1 MQEVKITVASL
12 KSLLIDPQ
20 RNVER
25 VREACA
31 VAAREN
37 ARMLFLPELMLTG
50 HAGHPKMAE
59 NAESVPDGPLCRE
72 MLSLSKKHD
81 LCLCVGLA
89 ELDRQIVYNS
99 MIVLDRGEYLGLQR
113 KIHLSNDEY
122 LSFGAG
128 ERMEVFDIGD
138 ARFGMIICYDNHFPE
153 LALALA
159 MAGVDLILAPHAAR
173 TGVWPDPITPEFAAE
188 KIKRQQDSWEMVHRA
203 RAYDHNAYVLLNN
216 AVGSSMDGL
225 QEDDSFST
233 HQITGV
239 DARKVVANHAG
250 TVMGIDPGGNVFLRT
265 GVQTIEEEIVT
276 VTLDPAKR
284 KINHGPSRNRRPATT
299 LRVLREGSDR
309 HSIGRHS
316 EVDRLGG
323 RR

>member
-1 MQEVKITVASL
+1 MQETRITLASL
-12 KSLLIDPQ
+12 KSLLVDPW

-25 VREACA
+25 VREVCE
-31 VAAREN
+31 VAAEEN

-59 NAESVPDGPLCRE
+59 NAEPVPDGPLCRE
-72 MLSLSKKHD
+72 MLSLSSKHGI
-81 LCLCVGLA
+81 CICVGLA

-99 MIVLDRGEYLGLQR
+99 MIVVDRGEYLGLQR
-113 KIHLSNDEY
+113 KVHLSNDEY

-128 ERMEVFDIGD
+128 ERMAIFDIGD
-138 ARFGMIICYDNHFPE
+138 VRFGMIICYDNHFPE

-173 TGVWPDPITPEFAAE
+173 TGVWPDPVTAEFAAE
-188 KIKRQQDSWEMVHRA
+188 KVKQQQDGWEKVHRA
-203 RAYDHNAYVLLNN
+203 RAYDHNVYVLLNN

-225 QEDDSFST
+225 QEDAAYAS
-233 HQITGV
+233 HQVTGV

-250 TVMGIDPGGNVFLRT
+250 TVMAIDPGGDVFLRT

-276 VTLDPAKR
+276 VTLDPRKR
-284 KINHGPSRNRRPATT
+284 KINHGPARNRRPATT
-299 LRVLREGSDR
+299 LRILRDCAEG
-309 HSIGRHS
+309 
-316 EVDRLGG
+316 V
-323 RR
+323 